1 MDDPTAFDARPT
13 AFVIE
18 ADDHLRGVLVTAAR
32 AAGCAVIGQ
41 SDVGEIGLLHA
52 HARRAD
58 LVITGL
64 DLPGIDGLRV
74 VRSLRSSLPDAR
86 ALVVAGS
93 DAGRRVIDV
102 LEAGANGLVSR
113 DSDASV
119 LEDAIRQVVAG
130 GVVLLPAA
138 RGRAAGAP
146 DEALAVAA

>member
-1 MDDPTAFDARPT
+1 MSSTSARIGVAGLGLISPLGHTPQAFQDK
-13 AFVIE
+13 VM
-18 ADDHLRGVLVTAAR
+18 
-32 AAGCAVIGQ
+32 AGESAVGPW
-41 SDVGEIGLLHA
+41 L
-52 HARRAD
+52 
-58 LVITGL
+58 L

>member
-1 MDDPTAFDARPT
+1 MDHVTAFDARPT

-18 ADDHLRGVLVTAAR
+18 GDDHVRGLLVAAAR
-32 AAGCAVIGQ
+32 AAGCAVVGQ

-86 ALVVAGS
+86 AIVVAGG

-102 LEAGANGLVSR
+102 LEAGANGLVTR
-113 DSDASV
+113 DSEPAV
-119 LEDAIRQVVAG
+119 IANAIRQVVAG
-130 GVVLLPAA
+130 SVVLLPAT
-138 RGRAAGAP
+138 RGRTADAP